1 MRYVHLIRWLNIKYE
16 RLFCLLLIFFLSPS
30 VTRKDIPQ
38 LVKYPRVLCVKPSNI
53 VYVSMMHRVH
63 ACSIYKRWRSVR
75 CLTYIQHPGFL
86 IYFKYRACMQHNM
99 KIHAFDKL
107 YTKGVSDKTPKE
119 MKYFHTSVNFFIVLR
134 ILKKFPYQNWNKN
147 DHVIGRFTLTEGKN
161 RFRFQPMWSLL
172 KIEKTKGLL
181 L

>member
-1 MRYVHLIRWLNIKYE
+1 M
-16 RLFCLLLIFFLSPS
+16 
-30 VTRKDIPQ
+30 TRKDIPQ

-53 VYVSMMHRVH
+53 VYASMMHRVH

-75 CLTYIQHPGFL
+75 CLTPIQHPGFL
-86 IYFKYRACMQHNM
+86 IYFKYRAYMQHNM

-147 DHVIGRFTLTEGKN
+147 DHVIGQFTLTEGKKPLSVSTYVVIVKN
-161 RFRFQPMWSLL
+161 REDKRIIAIATASWPHS
-172 KIEKTKGLL
+172 IRTRAH
-181 L
+181 